1 MGDSQKDRMKWQ
13 WPGLLIETEREVGV
27 LDEARSS
34 PRMKRF
40 AHSFP
45 FIVTRSPTQRYLI
58 GQILRKNYATVARQN
73 FVRFAKS
80 FLNGYAKNSG
90 LQCEEENKLKSF
102 CCFWHCRKG
111 FIRGIKG
118 GTSCSV
124 GEVKGGV
131 KMKMEV
137 AAKRSC
143 KD

>member
-58 GQILRKNYATVARQN
+58 GQILRKKLCNRRPTK
-73 FVRFAKS
+73 FCSVRKII
-80 FLNGYAKNSG
+80 LKWI
-90 LQCEEENKLKSF
+90 CEELWPS
-102 CCFWHCRKG
+102 
-111 FIRGIKG
+111 
-118 GTSCSV
+118 
-124 GEVKGGV
+124 
-131 KMKMEV
+131 M
-137 AAKRSC
+137 
-143 KD
+143 